1 MKEVRLRFAPSPT
14 GSLHIGGFRTAL
26 FSYIIAKSQNGKLIL
41 RIEDTDQNR
50 EVKNAK
56 EHLIDILNW
65 SGIYFDE
72 GPHKK
77 GNFGPYIQSQRK
89 EIYKKYANILL
100 ESGQAYR
107 CFCSNERLAEMRKK
121 QQENKEAPRYDKH
134 CRNLSEE
141 EIKNKLANN
150 ESFVIRQKMPLEGE
164 IKVKD
169 ELRGDINFK
178 AVDLDDQILIK
189 SDQMPTYQFAS
200 VVDDHLMKIS
210 HVTRGEEWI
219 PSFPKNVLLYQA
231 FNWEVPKFIH
241 LPLVLNKE
249 GGKLSK
255 RQNDVA
261 VEDYKK
267 QGYLPTALLNFSIML
282 GWHPKGNNEIMSL
295 DEIIK
300 SFRIKNMQTSPAVF
314 DREKLDYFNAYYL
327 RQLSPEALLEKSK
340 KFLKD
345 YHFKDIEYL
354 QKILVLEQSRIKKLA
369 ELPELIDFFFQ
380 DKLNYEAEL
389 LIWKKNTKEET
400 KLYLKEIYKL
410 LNNIKA
416 SKWEEKYLEET
427 VISYLKKN
435 DKKLGDYLWPLRV
448 ALTGRKNSPGPFET
462 ASILKKETSLK
473 RITRALTII

>member
-400 KLYLKEIYKL
+400 KLYLKEIYNF
-410 LNNIKA
+410 LNNIEA

-448 ALTGRKNSPGPFET
+448 ALTGKKNSPGPFET

>member
-400 KLYLKEIYKL
+400 KLYLKEIYNF
-410 LNNIKA
+410 LNNI
-416 SKWEEKYLEET
+416 
-427 VISYLKKN
+427 
-435 DKKLGDYLWPLRV
+435 
-448 ALTGRKNSPGPFET
+448 
-462 ASILKKETSLK
+462 
-473 RITRALTII
+473 